1 MIGTENRSVV
11 ARVHGR
17 ETGCLQMGSTRGFLM
32 CDGTVPYLDCAGG
45 YMTICIRENPQEYI
59 SQKRILLCINLK
71 LNDF

>member
-1 MIGTENRSVV
+1 
-11 ARVHGR
+11 
-17 ETGCLQMGSTRGFLM
+17 MGSTRGFLM

-71 LNDF
+71 LNNF